1 MSTANFRIY
10 LDNEPASEE
19 QLGLFSEIQVDQAIG
34 MATEA
39 DMQIGVGVS
48 EDGVWDTLE
57 DSFAQPFSR
66 IRVEVRVDENDYIPL
81 IDGPVVGQNFELDA
95 RPERSKLVLVVNDDS
110 VLLNQDEGVELY
122 EDQSPDQIAT
132 NLFQQYGFTAE
143 TDSVTSAAGPL
154 TRNLMRRG
162 TPMQF
167 LREMARRHG
176 MFVYVVPGDSPGDSK
191 GIFKFPQL
199 QSNDYPELLLLG
211 ADRNINKFSARFDG
225 LRPLRASAFSVDI
238 TNQEILSSEAGKSS
252 LTAQGATPVHE
263 LLETPF
269 TLLARTREDSS
280 DLDAATSAAVD
291 HSSWAYSAQAEVS
304 ADNYSGVLS
313 PYSTIAVAGAG
324 GYLSGEWLISQVRHT
339 INDGGYTQSLTLR
352 RNARSAGAGANGGLP
367 GGLF

>member
-1 MSTANFRIY
+1 MPTANFRIY
-10 LDNEPASEE
+10 LDNEAADEE
-19 QLGLFSEIQVDQAIG
+19 QISLFGDIQIDQAIG

-39 DMQIGVGVS
+39 DITIAIGVG

-57 DSFAQPFSR
+57 DSIAQPFAR

-95 RPERSKLVLVVNDDS
+95 APGRSKLVLIVNDDS

-122 EDQSPDQIAT
+122 EDQSPDQIAA

-143 TDSVTSAAGPL
+143 TDAVTSPSGL
-154 TRNLMRRG
+154 LVRNLVRRG

-167 LREMARRHG
+167 LRELARRHG
-176 MFVYVVPGDSPGDSK
+176 MFVYVVPGDNPGVSTGVFKSPQ
-191 GIFKFPQL
+191 PQGKVF
-199 QSNDYPELLLLG
+199 PELLLLG
-211 ADRNINKFSARFDG
+211 AERNISKFSARFEG
-225 LRPLRASAFSVDI
+225 LRPLRARAFSVDI
-238 TNQEILSSEAGKSS
+238 TNQAILSSEARDSS
-252 LTAQGATPVHE
+252 LTALGATPVHE
-263 LLETPF
+263 LLETPL

-280 DLDAATSAAVD
+280 DLDAATTAVVD

-313 PYSTIAVAGAG
+313 PYRTITVAGVG
-324 GYLSGEWLISQVRHT
+324 GHLSGEWLISQVRHT
-339 INDGGYTQSLTLR
+339 INDAGYTQSLTLR
-352 RNARSAGAGANGGLP
+352 RNARSAGAKGNNSSP